1 MIQVSAFIKAIGIAC
16 LSLCSL
22 ILSAQTYKPPVFTD
36 TGRLKKIEATYPVI
50 DKIYKDYAEQNHFPG
65 LVYGIVVDGKLVH
78 SGSVGYTD
86 LKDKTLANSQS
97 DFRIASMSKSFTAM
111 AILKLRDEGK
121 LKLDD
126 PAYLY
131 IPEMKG
137 MKYLTKDA
145 SPVTIRNL
153 LMHAAGYP
161 EDNPWGDRQLAKTDQ
176 QLIDLYKKGVSFSN
190 DPGLGY
196 EYSNLG
202 FATLGYIIK
211 KVSGKSYQEYITEN
225 ILKPLG
231 MTHTYYEYDK
241 VPKELLAHGYRW
253 IDNQWVEQPMLHDGS
268 YGAMGGMI
276 TTIEDFSKY
285 VALHLS
291 AWPPRDDAET
301 GPAKRS
307 SIREMQYPWD
317 VNGFSPNNKMATGRP
332 YPFVSAYCYGL
343 RWRKY
348 ADGMTAVGHTGG
360 LPGFGSEW
368 TIYPEYGIGVIS
380 FANLTYANAGSV
392 NIQVADTL
400 LRLSGVKPRQ
410 LPPSDIL
417 IQRTVELLKF
427 LPDWNNAQ
435 ASGIFAQ
442 NFFMDYFPD
451 KLKAEATDIFAKA
464 GVPAKRTDVELPIGE
479 VVPENQLRGYFMI
492 YGEKA
497 NIKISFTLTPQNPAL
512 IQAYHIELVAK

>member
-1 MIQVSAFIKAIGIAC
+1 MKHFASLKNATLLVLLSFQVAI
-16 LSLCSL
+16 LF
-22 ILSAQTYKPPVFTD
+22 AQTYKPPVFTD
-36 TGRLKKIEATYPVI
+36 ADRLKKLEAAYPVI
-50 DKIYKDYAEQNHFPG
+50 DKLYKEYAAQNHFPG
-65 LVYGIVVDGKLVH
+65 IVYGIVVDGKLVH
-78 SGSVGYTD
+78 TGNIGYTN
-86 LKDKTLANSQS
+86 LKNKMEATSKS

-126 PAYLY
+126 PACLY

-137 MKYLTKDA
+137 LKYLTKDA
-145 SPVTIRNL
+145 TPITIRNL
-153 LMHAAGYP
+153 LTHSAGFP
-161 EDNPWGDRQLAKTDQ
+161 EDNPWGDRQLANTDE
-176 QLIDLYKKGVSFSN
+176 QLIDLYKKGISFSN

-211 KVSGKSYQEYITEN
+211 KVSGKSYQEYITED

-241 VPKELLAHGYRW
+241 VPKESLAHGYRW

-285 VALHLS
+285 VALHLD

-301 GPAKRS
+301 GPVKRN

-317 VNGFSPNNKMATGRP
+317 VNGFNANYKTANGRP

-343 RWRKY
+343 RWRRY

-368 TIYPEYGIGVIS
+368 TIYTEYGIGVIS
-380 FANLTYANAGSV
+380 FANLTYANAGSINV
-392 NIQVADTL
+392 QVADTL
-400 LRLSGVKPRQ
+400 LRLSGIKPRQ
-410 LPPSDIL
+410 LPASSIL
-417 IQRTVELLKF
+417 IQRRDQLVKLL
-427 LPDWNNAQ
+427 PNWDNVQ
-435 ASGIFAQ
+435 GSRIFAM
-442 NFFMDYFPD
+442 NFFMDYSTD
-451 KLKAEATDIFAKA
+451 KLKTEANAVFNKA
-464 GVPAKRTDVELPIGE
+464 GKISNIGE
-479 VVPENQLRGYFMI
+479 IVPENQLRGYFIM
-492 YGEKA
+492 YGEQA
-497 NIKISFTLTPQNPAL
+497 NIKVSFTLTPETPAL
-512 IQAYHIELVAK
+512 IQEYHISLVSK

>member
-1 MIQVSAFIKAIGIAC
+1 MKIFTYPVKSALF
-16 LSLCSL
+16 
-22 ILSAQTYKPPVFTD
+22 ILSSFCSITLFAQTYKPPVFTGGD
-36 TGRLKKIEATYPVI
+36 RLKKIEATYPVI
-50 DKIYKDYAEQNHFPG
+50 DKLYKEYAEQNHFPG

-78 SGSVGYTD
+78 TGNVGYTN
-86 LKDKTLANSQS
+86 LKDKTAATSKS
-97 DFRIASMSKSFTAM
+97 VFRIASMSKSFTAM
-111 AILKLRDEGK
+111 AILKLRDEGR

-137 MKYLTKDA
+137 LKYLTKDA
-145 SPVTIRNL
+145 APITIRNL
-153 LMHAAGYP
+153 LTHSAGFP
-161 EDNPWGDRQLAKTDQ
+161 EDNPWGDRQLANTDE
-176 QLIDLYKKGVSFSN
+176 QLIDLYSKGISFSN
-190 DPGLGY
+190 DPGLVY

-211 KVSGKSYQEYITEN
+211 KVSGKSYQQYITEN

-241 VPKELLAHGYRW
+241 VPKELLADGYRW

-285 VALHLS
+285 VALHLD
-291 AWPPRDDAET
+291 AWPPRDDAED
-301 GPAKRS
+301 GPVKRS

-317 VNGFSPNNKMATGRP
+317 VNGFNANGKP
-332 YPFVSAYCYGL
+332 YPFASAYCYGL

-348 ADGMTAVGHTGG
+348 ANGMTAVGHTGG

-380 FANLTYANAGSV
+380 FANLTYANAGSI
-392 NIQVADTL
+392 NIQVADSL
-400 LRLSGVKPRQ
+400 LRISGIKPRQ
-410 LPPSDIL
+410 LPTSNIL
-417 IQRTVELLKF
+417 IERRDELVKL
-427 LPDWNNAQ
+427 LPNWDNAR
-435 ASGIFAQ
+435 ASGIFAM

-451 KLKAEATDIFAKA
+451 KLRAEAKSIFDKA
-464 GVPAKRTDVELPIGE
+464 GKINTIGE
-479 VVPENQLRGYFMI
+479 VVAENQLRGYFLMH
-492 YGEKA
+492 GEHD
-497 NIKISFTLTPQNPAL
+497 NIKVSFTLTPEKPAL
-512 IQAYHIELVAK
+512 IQEYHIGLVASANN

>member
-1 MIQVSAFIKAIGIAC
+1 MKFFTHQKKPAVTVL

-36 TGRLKKIEATYPVI
+36 ADRLKKIESTYPVI
-50 DKIYKDYAEQNHFPG
+50 DKLYAEYAEQNHFPG
-65 LVYGIVVDGKLVH
+65 LVYGIVLDGKLVH
-78 SGSVGYTD
+78 TGSVGYTN
-86 LKDKTLANSQS
+86 LKDKTEANSKS

-121 LKLDD
+121 LRLDD

-131 IPEMKG
+131 IPEMKEL
-137 MKYLTKDA
+137 KYLTKDA
-145 SPVTIRNL
+145 TPITIRNL
-153 LMHAAGYP
+153 LTHSAGFP
-161 EDNPWGDRQLAKTDQ
+161 EDNPWGDRQLANTDK
-176 QLIDLYKKGVSFSN
+176 QLIDLYKKGISFSN
-190 DPGLGY
+190 DPGLSY

-211 KVSGKSYQEYITEN
+211 KVSGKSYQEYIAEN

-241 VPKELLAHGYRW
+241 VPKEQLAHGYRR

-285 VALHLS
+285 VALHLD
-291 AWPPRDDAET
+291 AWPPRDDKET
-301 GPAKRS
+301 GPVKRS

-317 VNGFSPNNKMATGRP
+317 VNGFNANYKTASGRP
-332 YPFVSAYCYGL
+332 NPFAFAYCYGL

-380 FANLTYANAGSV
+380 FANLTYANAGSI

-400 LRLSGVKPRQ
+400 LRLSHIKPRQ
-410 LPPSDIL
+410 LPASSIL
-417 IQRTVELLKF
+417 TQRGDELVKL
-427 LPDWNNAQ
+427 LPNWDNAQ
-435 ASGIFAQ
+435 ASGIFAM

-451 KLKAEATDIFAKA
+451 KLKAEAKGIFEKA
-464 GVPAKRTDVELPIGE
+464 GKINSVGE
-479 VVPENQLRGYFMI
+479 VVAENQLRGYFIMI
-492 YGEKA
+492 GEQA
-497 NIKISFTLTPQNPAL
+497 NIKVSFTLTPENPAL
-512 IQAYHIELVAK
+512 IQDYHIGLVAK